1 MVWKV
6 KGNSGVIQR
15 VTAREQRPP
24 LGLGEQRQVEC
35 YTGGQF
41 KNQWYLVAILSTEN
55 TRVFVV
61 WTILQLSN
69 KDKGGGALVKI
80 LGGK

>member
-1 MVWKV
+1 MDAKRIRDLKRSQV
-6 KGNSGVIQR
+6 
-15 VTAREQRPP
+15 E
-24 LGLGEQRQVEC
+24 EVEC
-35 YTGGQF
+35 YTDGQF

-69 KDKGGGALVKI
+69 KDKGGGA
-80 LGGK
+80 GK